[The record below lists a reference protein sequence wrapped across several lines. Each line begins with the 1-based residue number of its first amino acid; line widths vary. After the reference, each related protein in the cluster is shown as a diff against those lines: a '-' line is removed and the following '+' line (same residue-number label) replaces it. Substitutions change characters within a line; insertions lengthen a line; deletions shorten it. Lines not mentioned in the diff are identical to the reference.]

1 MSRSGAIRARAV
13 AQQGRLPRVD
23 RSDRSVY
30 DPDCTRCPRLAEFLA
45 ECHARYPTYWCRPVA
60 SFGDA
65 APRIVL
71 VGLAPGLHGANR
83 TGRPFTG
90 DYAGILLYETLFEL
104 GLSTR
109 RESTSATD
117 PLELRGVR
125 IVNSVKCV
133 PPGNKPLPDEIRNCN
148 AYLSAE
154 LARLA
159 SARVLV
165 ALGRIG
171 HDAALKALDLKRS
184 AYPFTHGAEHRLDGT
199 RHLLDSYHCSRYN
212 TQTGRL
218 TATMFRAVLRRACDL
233 AGLEH

>member
-1 MSRSGAIRARAV
+1 M
-13 AQQGRLPRVD
+13 D
-23 RSDRSVY
+23 RSDRAVY
-30 DPDCTRCPRLAEFLA
+30 DPDCTRCPRLAEYLA
-45 ECHARYPTYWCRPVA
+45 ESHERYPDYWCRPVA

-65 APRIVL
+65 EPRIVL

-104 GLSTR
+104 GLSTQP
-109 RESTSATD
+109 TSASADD
-117 PLELRGVR
+117 PLQLKGVR

-133 PPGNKPLPDEIRNCN
+133 PPQNKPLPDEIRECN
-148 AYLSAE
+148 RYLKAE
-154 LARLA
+154 LARLT

-171 HDAALKALDLKRS
+171 HDAALTALGLKRS
-184 AYPFTHGAEHRLDGT
+184 AHAFSHGGEHRLPDS

-212 TQTGRL
+212 TQTRRL
-218 TATMFRAVLRRACDL
+218 TAPMFRAVLARAREL
-233 AGLEH
+233 SGL